1 MGLDEK
7 FVWTHI
13 CVLSDVFACSFR
25 SACKSSQ
32 HHQTLQMNSSLACQN
47 AFPLPSTPA
56 RVYRDLLCNG
66 LIVRGIKYSMAP
78 SPGVLW
84 TVNFRFR
91 QPRAQGHEPPALLKY
106 SVASHIW
113 NWLTCLNLPYLCS
126 SLCDF
131 YCGNHAKL
139 SDWRPTCVRAIK
151 RFPPPVLVHI
161 FWTAI
166 HAHFD
171 EIYSVHRE
179 ILLDTPACNMV
190 ISRKDV
196 WRRVS
201 PYSATG
207 SDGAVIP

>member
-32 HHQTLQMNSSLACQN
+32 HHQTLQMNSLLACQN

-66 LIVRGIKYSMAP
+66 LIVRGIKDSMAP

-126 SLCDF
+126 SLVRFLLRKPRKAERLKTYMCQANKALPTSCF
-131 YCGNHAKL
+131 
-139 SDWRPTCVRAIK
+139 RPHFLNCHTCT
-151 RFPPPVLVHI
+151 
-161 FWTAI
+161 FWW
-166 HAHFD
+166 D
-171 EIYSVHRE
+171 
-179 ILLDTPACNMV
+179 L
-190 ISRKDV
+190 
-196 WRRVS
+196 
-201 PYSATG
+201 
-207 SDGAVIP
+207 